1 MRDWSTISTFYI
13 RFERLRSLKRDVL
26 QVLKLANRNLVRQV
40 ISSRTC
46 NSRVELTLKVV
57 FKETVSNRLAPRQRN
72 SLLMLLWMQQLPWD
86 WLLERMRSTLQVQ
99 LWEPRLALCLPLPLH
114 RAAHPVARNVR
125 LINSRMFFQTSFESF
140 FATRPAVILQKSSNH
155 RRITNSQNLFQI
167 NLLYKKFMILMNFV
181 QKMKTHQSV
190 LSSLHFVNGKSPFKI
205 YRYHCRFEQLPE

>member
-1 MRDWSTISTFYI
+1 MRDWLTTSTFYI
-13 RFERLRSLKRDVL
+13 RSVRLKSLKRDVL
-26 QVLKLANRNLVRQV
+26 QVLKFANRNLARQA

-46 NSRVELTLKVV
+46 NSRVKLIPKVV
-57 FKETVSNRLAPRQRN
+57 FKEIVSNRLAPRQRN

-99 LWEPRLALCLPLPLH
+99 WWEPRQALCLPLPLH

-140 FATRPAVILQKSSNH
+140 FATRPAVILQKSSSN

-181 QKMKTHQSV
+181 QKMKTHQSIPN
-190 LSSLHFVNGKSPFKI
+190 SLHFADGK
-205 YRYHCRFEQLPE
+205 